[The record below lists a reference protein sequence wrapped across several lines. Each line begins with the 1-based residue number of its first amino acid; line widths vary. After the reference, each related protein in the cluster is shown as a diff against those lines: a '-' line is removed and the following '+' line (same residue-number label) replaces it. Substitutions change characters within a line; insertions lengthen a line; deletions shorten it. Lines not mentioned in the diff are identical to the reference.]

1 MNKLFKYLIISLL
14 ILFLIIGCLY
24 LVYLID
30 ESPSDTISSSEMVEL
45 TVASEGPYEVDKLC
59 DDIRTNPYYDGYEK
73 ETVSWLDSYGNCQIL
88 SSSDAYVLIDR
99 SEISKIPILNANDVF
114 VNETF
119 ECEIVENRSLGSG
132 FKDILLVKNIHYKH
146 ENIKSMLE

>member
-1 MNKLFKYLIISLL
+1 MSLL
-14 ILFLIIGCLY
+14 ILFLIIGGLY

-30 ESPSDTISSSEMVEL
+30 ESPSDAISSSDKVSL
-45 TVASEGPYEVDKLC
+45 TVASEGPYEVDRLC
-59 DDIRTNPYYDGYEK
+59 EDIRTNPYYEGYDN
-73 ETVSWLDSYGNCQIL
+73 ETVSWLDSYDNCQIL
-88 SSSDAYVLIDR
+88 SSSDAYVLIDK

-119 ECEIVENRSLGSG
+119 ECEIVENRSLGNE
-132 FKDILLVKNIHYKH
+132 FKDILLVKNIDYKH